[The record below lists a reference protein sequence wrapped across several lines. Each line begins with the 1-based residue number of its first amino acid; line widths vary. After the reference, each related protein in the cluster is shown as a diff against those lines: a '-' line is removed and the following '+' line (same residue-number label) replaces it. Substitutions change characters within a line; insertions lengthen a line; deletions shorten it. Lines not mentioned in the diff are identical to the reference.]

1 MAIFR
6 DKEIQ
11 CEKCKTIYESKVPSF
26 IRVPADNNLKGE
38 ILSGEI
44 HCSNCPEC
52 GYKNFEPAPLL
63 YVDDE
68 KEIAIIADTYEEAL
82 MVRKQLQEEYPNF
95 KYYFAENPW
104 IITDIINAIDNGFDP
119 LVLEF
124 IKYDGKRFFEK
135 KAKKY
140 QVRNSYISY
149 SDDGYDLKLVFVVS
163 DINGDFDEKEMT
175 ISSELFNNY
184 VEKVEKFKVGADLS
198 VISEHYIKKLY
209 YLARNLKVDEAK
221 QTSYEFLLYRDE
233 YDNAHMAFVQSFN
246 NGKFKKG
253 EKVALV
259 SYDKKNNCSIKFC
272 TIESIIHMY
281 DYEYYSEINDL
292 PVATY
297 KVDDFELESS
307 LPSDTQL
314 HNEELKEALLNN
326 FKKNDYELI
335 FNSKVI
341 LPKTLALRIVDFSEA
356 QISFEEIFSSFDLN
370 DKKYFPL
377 YLDQSDVID
386 DSVGEEL
393 VVDIKTALKAFFSMA
408 DKYDGI
414 IFNPDTDK
422 ITISVNELFEF
433 FTNRIMTNHD
443 LMVDFLNNAS
453 KEEIDFIGEE
463 KYNLIKKVYSTD
475 IGLKAIREELNLS
488 KEKADY
494 MLSDGYG
501 RIKRIIKSR
510 ELM

>member
-82 MVRKQLQEEYPNF
+82 IVRKELQEEYPNF

-135 KAKKY
+135 KIKKY

-175 ISSELFNNY
+175 ISSELFNSY

-198 VISEHYIKKLY
+198 VISEQYIKKLY

-246 NGKFKKG
+246 DGKFKEG
-253 EKVALV
+253 ENVALV
-259 SYDKKNNCSIKFC
+259 DYDKKNNCSIKFC
-272 TIESIIHMY
+272 TVESIIHMS

-326 FKKNDYELI
+326 FKKNDYDVLFDANVI
-335 FNSKVI
+335 VPMQLFADYDDILDIRKVNI
-341 LPKTLALRIVDFSEA
+341 EY
-356 QISFEEIFSSFDLN
+356 EEN
-370 DKKYFPL
+370 DKTYYSL
-377 YLDQSDVID
+377 YLDQSDIKD
-386 DSVGEEL
+386 DLASSDLIVNFQT
-393 VVDIKTALKAFFSMA
+393 VLKYFFTIA
-408 DKYDGI
+408 DQYDGI
-414 IFNPDTDK
+414 IINPDTDK
-422 ITISVNELFEF
+422 FKLSIDRLFRLI
-433 FTNRIMTNHD
+433 TNRIMTNHD

-453 KEEIDFIGEE
+453 KEEIDFIGED

-475 IGLKAIREELNLS
+475 IGLAAIREELNLS

-494 MLSDGYG
+494 MLSDGYS